1 MLGRGLPQPQVLL
14 PFQATEHVQTSVP
27 WRVAIH
33 SLIGLFTGL
42 AKMFGFFHNILQP
55 TQYIL
60 GHPTE
65 HCFVP
70 GAYRV
75 WPLKMAVLLL
85 SAYPL
90 PDQGLHHYTPLP
102 WLTFLHTFPLPQ
114 LMTALIFRSQHLH
127 DILSKGQ
134 WGGPSAGFPPEI
146 SAPIT
151 GNLPFLP
158 GVKTSSMSCP
168 LLSTTHGGVPLQD
181 LAPSRRPLMS
191 LLLTPSPMV

>member
-1 MLGRGLPQPQVLL
+1 MFKHQFLEEW
-14 PFQATEHVQTSVP
+14 PF
-27 WRVAIH
+27 IH
-33 SLIGLFTGL
+33 SLACLLGWPKCL
-42 AKMFGFFHNILQP
+42 GFSITSYGQPNTSSVIL
-55 TQYIL
+55 
-60 GHPTE
+60 TE

-70 GAYRV
+70 GTYRV

-90 PDQGLHHYTPLP
+90 PDQRLHHYTLLP

-134 WGGPSAGFPPEI
+134 WGGPSAGFPPDV

-158 GVKTSSMSCP
+158 GVKTSPMSCP